1 MEDINDKLALF
12 DFNDKE
18 RKNAIEKFLIDLV
31 VVPYEE
37 MKDIVSFLK
46 SKGVSINKAR
56 ELKIV
61 CNGYSEILKK
71 FSIIESINE
80 IEIYREDPSR
90 INLNA
95 LDIFKKIKYCIQVDR
110 SYKKEDGSYEKF
122 LFSEAEWQKT
132 FNKTSETVALSS
144 NDLPESVLS
153 EDDLVTVSPSSSSD
167 DEVKIIDEDITQPFA
182 KIREDLEGLR
192 SELASLSDYENPEY
206 SDEISFSDITP
217 DVYDTETNS
226 YRRAA

>member
-1 MEDINDKLALF
+1 MEDINNKLDLF
-12 DFNDKE
+12 EFNDRE
-18 RKNAIEKFLIDLV
+18 RKNVIEKFFIDLV

-37 MKDIVSFLK
+37 MQEIVSFLK
-46 SKGVSINKAR
+46 SKNVFITKAR
-56 ELKIV
+56 ELKVV
-61 CNGYSEILKK
+61 CNGYNEILKK

-95 LDIFKKIKYCIQVDR
+95 LDIFKKIKYCMQVNKP
-110 SYKKEDGSYEKF
+110 YKKEDGSYEKF

-132 FNKTSETVALSS
+132 FNKTSEAVTLSS
-144 NDLPESVLS
+144 NELTDNVLN
-153 EDDLVTVSPSSSSD
+153 EDDLVTVNPDSSS
-167 DEVKIIDEDITQPFA
+167 EEDFDKPFA

-192 SELASLSDYENPEY
+192 GQLASLSEY
-206 SDEISFSDITP
+206 DSQTYNDEISFADIGLDDIKP
-217 DVYDTETNS
+217 DVYDTESS